1 MMKIVECPRD
11 AWQGIHHFIDTK
23 LKAEYVNQLLKVGFD
38 TIDVG
43 SFVSPKA
50 MPQVADTAE
59 LLEKLDL
66 DENSSKLGVIVA
78 NKKGALQAIE
88 FEQVTYLG
96 YPLSVSET
104 FQIRNTKR
112 NLEQSLLL
120 VEEIQNI
127 CSQNQKTLLIYLS
140 MGFGNPYED
149 PYSPEI
155 VAEFT
160 KKMANLGIQV
170 ISLSDTVGV
179 STPNNIQ
186 PLFETLITEFPE
198 IEFGAHLHS
207 TSNTIS
213 EKLKAAY
220 QGGCR
225 RFDGAIAGFGGCPM
239 AQNDLVGNIA
249 TENMLQFFQEQN
261 IALNLN
267 IKAFQEAQQLANQV
281 FL

>member
-1 MMKIVECPRD
+1 MKLIECPRD
-11 AWQGIHHFIDTK
+11 AWQGIHSFIDTD
-23 LKAEYVNQLLKVGFD
+23 LKAKYVNQLLKVGFD

-50 MPQVADTAE
+50 MPQVADTAD
-59 LLEKLDL
+59 LLGKLKL
-66 DENSSKLGVIVA
+66 NENSSKLGVIVA
-78 NKKGALQAIE
+78 NKKGALTAVE
-88 FEQVTYLG
+88 FEEVTYLG

-127 CSQNQKTLLIYLS
+127 CIQHKKILSIYLS
-140 MGFGNPYED
+140 MGFGNPYGD
-149 PYSPEI
+149 PYNPEI
-155 VAEFT
+155 VADFT
-160 KKMANLGIQV
+160 KKMAVLGINL

-179 STPNNIQ
+179 SSPENIQ
-186 PLFETLITEFPE
+186 PLFKTLIAEFPK

-207 TSNTIS
+207 TPDMIP
-213 EKLKAAY
+213 EKLEAAY
-220 QGGCR
+220 LGGCR

-239 AQNDLVGNIA
+239 AQNDLVGNMA
-249 TENMLQFFQEQN
+249 TESMLQFFKEQE
-261 IALNLN
+261 IDLNLDN
-267 IKAFQEAQQLANQV
+267 KAFQEAQKLANQV